1 MYVNIQSNLFIP
13 SATSNLKEKFSH
25 HKVLISLILSDS
37 AIPIE
42 KIILI
47 LVLQKTTILKKKTDN
62 RQKITTKKRQ
72 TTKKRHLFDN

>member
-13 SATSNLKEKFSH
+13 SATSNLKEIFSH
-25 HKVLISLILSDS
+25 HKVLISLTLSDS

-47 LVLQKTTILKKKTDN
+47 LVLQKTTILKKKN
-62 RQKITTKKRQ
+62 RQPTENYDKKP
-72 TTKKRHLFDN
+72 TNDKKPTFLR